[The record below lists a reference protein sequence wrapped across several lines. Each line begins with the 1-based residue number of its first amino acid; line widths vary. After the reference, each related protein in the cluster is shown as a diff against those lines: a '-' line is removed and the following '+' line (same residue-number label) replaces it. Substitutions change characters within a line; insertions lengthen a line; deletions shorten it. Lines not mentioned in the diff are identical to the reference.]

1 MQSLRQWQESIPLA
15 CRPPYEVLWG
25 MQKDKD
31 HAAFLTGLSEAA
43 PEGFLGAIH
52 TYPVPGPR
60 GADPEA
66 LADVARSLGHDARS
80 HASPAE
86 ALSAAL
92 STGRSVLAIG
102 TLYTIVPLREAWD
115 LRRGQRRATTEYT
128 EYTEKR
134 QKNKRQ

>member
-1 MQSLRQWQESIPLA
+1 
-15 CRPPYEVLWG
+15 

-43 PEGFLGAIH
+43 PKGFLGAIR

-66 LADVARSLGHDARS
+66 LADVARSLARDARS

-102 TLYTIVPLREAWD
+102 TLYTIVPLREMWD
-115 LRRGQRRATTEYT
+115 LLTSASGGCEPPGTSTYRGVHTPRSPRTRRTLDG
-128 EYTEKR
+128 R
-134 QKNKRQ
+134 QP